1 MGAFG
6 PGSFENDDALDFAA
20 ELEASGAA
28 ALSEVLERAVGGDG
42 VRDAGLGAAALAAAE
57 VVAALAGRPSGE
69 LPDEVKLWVAD
80 AGAGAGAGLAAGGV
94 EKLLGLAR
102 RALAVVTGGDAELA
116 MLPPYGA
123 DGHDIAN
130 DRAGWDLWGARA
142 DLFLGRASPAQVAAT
157 AERADT
163 AQAEM
168 SAAAVLPAGDGR

>member
-20 ELEASGAA
+20 ELEASGAV

-80 AGAGAGAGLAAGGV
+80 AGADAGLAAGGV

-116 MLPPYGA
+116 RLWAAAKPA
-123 DGHDIAN
+123 EL
-130 DRAGWDLWGARA
+130 AGWRASVA
-142 DLFLGRASPAQVAAT
+142 DLGRRL
-157 AERADT
+157 E
-163 AQAEM
+163 
-168 SAAAVLPAGDGR
+168 

>member
-116 MLPPYGA
+116 RLWAAAKPA
-123 DGHDIAN
+123 EL
-130 DRAGWDLWGARA
+130 AGWQASVA
-142 DLFLGRASPAQVAAT
+142 DLGRRL
-157 AERADT
+157 E
-163 AQAEM
+163 
-168 SAAAVLPAGDGR
+168 

>member
-20 ELEASGAA
+20 ELEASGAV

-57 VVAALAGRPSGE
+57 VGAALAGRPSGE

-80 AGAGAGAGLAAGGV
+80 AGADAGLAAGGV

-116 MLPPYGA
+116 RLWAAAKPA
-123 DGHDIAN
+123 EL
-130 DRAGWDLWGARA
+130 AGWRASVA
-142 DLFLGRASPAQVAAT
+142 DLGRRL
-157 AERADT
+157 E
-163 AQAEM
+163 
-168 SAAAVLPAGDGR
+168 